1 MQKLKLIVDTDIGDD
16 IDDAFALALLFQ
28 MPEVEILGVMTV
40 YRNAFLRAKIAS
52 RLAQLCGQNIPVY
65 VGEDTPLNDP
75 IEGFAF
81 EKADADGK
89 PLIGHYD
96 DSMRHAPIA
105 RGNAADFILQQAERF
120 PGQITVLALGPMTNL
135 ARAYFKAPETFRKIG
150 RIHMMGGDAFYPTR
164 EWNLRCDTDAAA
176 AIFASGVPITMIGYN
191 VTNACRFNEADIAF
205 IDTLRSAGNRLLAAM
220 MHTWMENNHFQKPP
234 VMHDGLAAACLAE
247 NFCDFVSLP
256 IVLQMDEMRGRTVV
270 APEKHMQATQMRVA
284 VSVDRDAFIAFL
296 KDRLGR
302 AEQILI
308 DREEHYERTGQ
319 GARAGGGHS

>member
-28 MPEVEILGVMTV
+28 MPEVEILGVTTV

-52 RLAQLCGQNIPVY
+52 HLAQLCGQNIPVY

-75 IEGFAF
+75 IEWFAF

-150 RIHMMGGDAFYPTR
+150 RIHDGRRRVLSHAGVESSLRYRCGGSR
-164 EWNLRCDTDAAA
+164 ICK
-176 AIFASGVPITMIGYN
+176 
-191 VTNACRFNEADIAF
+191 
-205 IDTLRSAGNRLLAAM
+205 RSS
-220 MHTWMENNHFQKPP
+220 HNH
-234 VMHDGLAAACLAE
+234 
-247 NFCDFVSLP
+247 
-256 IVLQMDEMRGRTVV
+256 
-270 APEKHMQATQMRVA
+270 
-284 VSVDRDAFIAFL
+284 
-296 KDRLGR
+296 DRLQR
-302 AEQILI
+302 
-308 DREEHYERTGQ
+308 DERLPFQ
-319 GARAGGGHS
+319 

>member
-1 MQKLKLIVDTDIGDD
+1 
-16 IDDAFALALLFQ
+16 
-28 MPEVEILGVMTV
+28 
-40 YRNAFLRAKIAS
+40 
-52 RLAQLCGQNIPVY
+52 
-65 VGEDTPLNDP
+65 
-75 IEGFAF
+75 
-81 EKADADGK
+81 
-89 PLIGHYD
+89 
-96 DSMRHAPIA
+96 MRHAPIA